1 MISKR
6 LRERAEVIRAIRR
19 TLDDAGFLEVETP
32 LAVPS
37 PGLDVHLAAL
47 EVRGLGAPRW
57 LATSPEYQMK
67 RLLVEGLPRI
77 YQISKCFRR
86 GERGRHHEPEFT
98 MLELYRAHADP
109 EAVMADTEAVVAATA
124 TALHGAA
131 RLPSGTDVA
140 PPWDRLTVAEAFRAH
155 AGVEVL
161 DVLPDEE
168 RFFRLLIDRVE
179 PALAERGAPVWLT
192 RWPASMASLARL
204 CPDDP
209 RWADRFEAYV
219 DGLELCNGFGE
230 LTDPVEQRA
239 RLERDQAARDAAGL
253 DVYPIDERFLEALER
268 GLPESGGVA
277 IGVDR
282 VVMLVTGAAHIEE
295 VLAFPQSRLA

>member
-1 MISKR
+1 VDLAR
-6 LRERAEVIRAIRR
+6 LRDRAEVIRTIRR

-47 EVRGLGAPRW
+47 EVRGLDARRW

-67 RLLVEGLPRI
+67 RLLVAGLPRI

-98 MLELYRAHADP
+98 MLELYRAHAGAD
-109 EAVMADTEAVVAATA
+109 EVMADTEAVVAAAART
-124 TALHGAA
+124 LHGGT

-140 PPWDRLTVAEAFRAH
+140 PPWERQTVAEAFAAH
-155 AGVEVL
+155 AGVDVL

-168 RFFRLLIDRVE
+168 RFFRLLVDSVE
-179 PALAERGAPVWLT
+179 PALARRDAPVWLT

-209 RWADRFEAYV
+209 RWADRFEAYA

-230 LTDPVEQRA
+230 LTDPIEQRA
-239 RLERDQAARDAAGL
+239 RLERDRAARAEAGV
-253 DVYPIDERFLEALER
+253 DVYPIDERFLEALAR
-268 GLPESGGVA
+268 GMPESGGIAV
-277 IGVDR
+277 GVDR
-282 VVMLVTGAAHIEE
+282 VVMLLTGAAHIED
-295 VLAFPQSRLA
+295 VLAFPQSRL

>member
-1 MISKR
+1 MR
-6 LRERAEVIRAIRR
+6 LDLLRARAEVLRALRDE
-19 TLDDAGFLEVETP
+19 LDARGFLEVETP
-32 LAVPS
+32 LCVPC

-47 EVRGLGAPRW
+47 EVKGLGAPRW

-67 RLLVEGLPRI
+67 RLLCAGLPRI
-77 YQISKCFRR
+77 YQISRCFRR

-98 MLELYRAHADP
+98 MLELYRA
-109 EAVMADTEAVVAATA
+109 EAGAEEVMADTEALVAA
-124 TALHGAA
+124 AA
-131 RLPSGTDVA
+131 RRVLGGTVLPSGADVA
-140 PPWDRLTVAEAFRAH
+140 PPWERLTVEDAFRAH
-155 AGVEVL
+155 AGVEVHE
-161 DVLPDEE
+161 VLPDET
-168 RFFRLLIDRVE
+168 RFFELLIDRVE
-179 PALAERGAPVWLT
+179 PALAARAAPVFLV

-239 RLERDQAARDAAGL
+239 RFERDLATRRAAGL
-253 DVYPIDERFLEALER
+253 DVYPIDERFLEALEA
-268 GLPESGGVA
+268 GMPESGGNA

-282 VVMLVTGAAHIEE
+282 LVMAITGAAHIED
-295 VLAFPQSRLA
+295 VLAFPQSRL